1 MWTKT
6 AKMQMAALMIFAPFQ
21 AAHGARPAASEAA
34 PLRDLQAC
42 KALQDPA
49 ARLECYDRS
58 VEQLSAAIARKDV
71 VVMGQADIA
80 QTRRSLFGFSVP
92 RLPLFGG
99 DNSKDIDEIA
109 STIAQVRDLGMG
121 KWQVRLAEDGG
132 VWQTTESGRFMQD
145 PRAGQK
151 IVIKRGALGN
161 YFLRIDGNR
170 GVPGRR
176 VS

>member
-1 MWTKT
+1 M
-6 AKMQMAALMIFAPFQ
+6 LAPLH
-21 AAHGARPAASEAA
+21 AAHGAKPVATGA

-42 KALQDPA
+42 KQIQDPD
-49 ARLECYDRS
+49 ARLQCYDRS
-58 VEQLSAAIARKDV
+58 VDQLSAAIARKDV
-71 VVMGQADIA
+71 VVMGQEDIA

-99 DNSKDIDEIA
+99 DNSKDVEEIT
-109 STIAQVRDLGMG
+109 STISQVRDLGMG
-121 KWQVRLAEDGG
+121 KWQFRLPDGAI
-132 VWQTTESGRFMQD
+132 WQTTESNGFMAD
-145 PRAGQK
+145 PKAGQK